1 MSEALP
7 KYLEQDQ
14 VRKILETAYAAVY
27 RDGFALELTYFY
39 GLRVSELVRLL
50 RTDYKPSAKRIKIA
64 RSKGSVSG
72 EVHVPAHLR
81 PKLEQY
87 LASRRDSIP
96 ELVAG
101 RQGGMSTRMVQIL
114 FDRYA
119 AAAGVA
125 LNDGQG
131 VHCLRHSIA
140 VHLLESRWDIVDV
153 QKHLGHRRISS
164 TQVYA
169 QISDRR
175 RQERIDALADGE
187 GRVVML

>member
-7 KYLEQDQ
+7 KYLEQTQ
-14 VRKILETAYAAVY
+14 VKAILELAYATLF
-27 RDGFALELTYFY
+27 RDGVAFELTYFY
-39 GLRVSELVRLL
+39 GLRVSELVRLV
-50 RTDYKPSAKRIKIA
+50 RTDYKVSSKRLKIN

-72 EVHVPAHLR
+72 EVHVSAHLR
-81 PKLEQY
+81 PKIEKY

-96 ELVAG
+96 ELIAG
-101 RQGGMSTRMVQIL
+101 RQGGMSTRRIQLL

-119 AAAGVA
+119 QAAGVT

-140 VHLLESRWDIVDV
+140 VHLLESKWDIVDV

-175 RQERIDALADGE
+175 RQERIDALGGE
-187 GRVVML
+187 DGRVVMV